1 MSAGL
6 PTWLWRAQIM
16 THCVRAILRTGR
28 FPDHRSVQNTNS
40 ENPEVGTAVQS
51 DVGPDGLIFAGIIDL
66 PKHRGPSIS
75 SCVER
80 RENRWVVHVG

>member
-6 PTWLWRAQIM
+6 PTWLWRVQRM

-40 ENPEVGTAVQS
+40 ENPEVG
-51 DVGPDGLIFAGIIDL
+51 PDGLIFAEIIDL

-75 SCVER
+75 SCIER
-80 RENRWVVHVG
+80 RENRWLVHVG